1 MLGGIRCGIL
11 VLNPLFTK
19 KSIQCVVL
27 ELGAIVTSNDLDCQL
42 ILALNKSGE
51 VDEAL
56 LSFTLSS

>member
-1 MLGGIRCGIL
+1 M
-11 VLNPLFTK
+11 LNPLFTK
-19 KSIQCVVL
+19 KSIQGVVL

-56 LSFTLSS
+56 LSFTL